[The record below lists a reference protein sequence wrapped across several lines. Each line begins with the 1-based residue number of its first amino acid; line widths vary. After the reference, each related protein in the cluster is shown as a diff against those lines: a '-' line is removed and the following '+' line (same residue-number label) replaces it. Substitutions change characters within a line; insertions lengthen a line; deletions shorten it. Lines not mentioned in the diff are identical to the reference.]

1 MTDKLSHERVMEI
14 KLTVAKS
21 ALKQMLEMAQRD
33 IEKMKAERELG
44 IANTVRSVDA
54 ISMVT
59 QLSNLASFTLADLKA
74 SDEQITGIAHGGA
87 GGAADSGLGA
97 DTDEQITGI
106 AHGGVLLDEEEHM
119 NYPAEMEETH
129 E

>member
-14 KLTVAKS
+14 KLAVAKS

-33 IEKMKAERELG
+33 ITEMKFDLDSG
-44 IANTVRSVDA
+44 ITVAPWMVRSQVKA
-54 ISMVT
+54 IDMVT

-74 SDEQITGIAHGGA
+74 SDEQITGIAHGG
-87 GGAADSGLGA
+87 
-97 DTDEQITGI
+97 
-106 AHGGVLLDEEEHM
+106 VPLDEEEHM

-129 E
+129 D

>member
-44 IANTVRSVDA
+44 IANTVRSIDA

-74 SDEQITGIAHGGA
+74 SDEQITGIAHGGVP
-87 GGAADSGLGA
+87 LG
-97 DTDEQITGI
+97 
-106 AHGGVLLDEEEHM
+106 EEEHM
-119 NYPAEMEETH
+119 NYPTETEETH
-129 E
+129 D